1 MSRLP
6 VLSSAQVIKA
16 LGRFG
21 YVVVRQKG
29 SHVRLAHP
37 QRPRWPVTVPNY
49 KTIDRSLL
57 RLIIQEANL
66 SVPEFLSLLD

>member
-1 MSRLP
+1 MPRLP
-6 VLSSAQVIKA
+6 ILSATEVVKA

-21 YVVVRQKG
+21 YVVVRQRG
-29 SHVRLAHP
+29 SHVRLTHP
-37 QRPRWPVTVPNY
+37 ERKEWPVTVPNY

-66 SVPEFLSLLD
+66 SVEEFLALHD

>member
-6 VLSSAQVIKA
+6 ILSSTQVIKA
-16 LGRFG
+16 LERFG
-21 YVVVRQKG
+21 YVVVRQHG
-29 SHVRLAHP
+29 SHIRMTHP
-37 QRPRWPVTVPNY
+37 TRKEWPVTVPHY
-49 KTIDRSLL
+49 KAIDRSLL